1 MVSTLNKDKNHGNVG
16 EGRKTAETA
25 SASEKTYDMDTRSP
39 TRVARVP
46 QPLFSVMTAPKVT
59 SMARDAFVEWL
70 KRRKEYEEAVKER
83 CKDGKQDINAVMK
96 SVQNSFDEDLLE
108 TICEASW
115 RIAITR
121 TGVGSVQ
128 IVKPVKWLIVPGD
141 STEFLLGND
150 VLATLGIDVQRQL
163 DMFVTEAVQNSHDDE
178 WDEIDEPHIGS
189 SVELDDECRVAVESL
204 VETAVAKGFPGGW
217 CNLFGELLLGL
228 AFGG

>member
-115 RIAITR
+115 RIAVSDLT
-121 TGVGSVQ
+121 
-128 IVKPVKWLIVPGD
+128 D
-141 STEFLLGND
+141 DFLLD
-150 VLATLGIDVQRQL
+150 QIHLIT
-163 DMFVTEAVQNSHDDE
+163 
-178 WDEIDEPHIGS
+178 GS
-189 SVELDDECRVAVESL
+189 
-204 VETAVAKGFPGGW
+204 
-217 CNLFGELLLGL
+217 
-228 AFGG
+228 